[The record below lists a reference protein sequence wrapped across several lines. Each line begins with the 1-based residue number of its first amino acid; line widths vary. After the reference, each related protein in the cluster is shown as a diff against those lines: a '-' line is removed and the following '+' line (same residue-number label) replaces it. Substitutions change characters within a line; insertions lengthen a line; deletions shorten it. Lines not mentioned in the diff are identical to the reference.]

1 MPIPIPRTL
10 VEFILLGP
18 TDDRRQLQD
27 SPILGDVWIAFAE
40 NPAEALDLLITPH
53 KTLAAGH
60 VAAKIARRIDRDGA
74 DVAYLQAIVAARLRF
89 VEVLSVV
96 VPMTEWWHEK
106 RTQKMLESYGR
117 DQDDRTGDA
126 ESSTLSGE
134 KIEAAIARALEAA
147 RAWHA
152 KQSSAT
158 GQHTGPLDRYVALA
172 GLILWAGTVSSR
184 GNKKLGA
191 TAAVLDR
198 IS

>member
-40 NPAEALDLLITPH
+40 NPAESLDLLITPH

-117 DQDDRTGDA
+117 AQDDRTGDA
-126 ESSTLSGE
+126 QSSTLSGE
-134 KIEAAIARALEAA
+134 KIEAAIARTLEAA

-152 KQSSAT
+152 KKNTTT

-172 GLILWAGTVSSR
+172 GWFSGRELLLRGGRKSWARLRRSS
-184 GNKKLGA
+184 
-191 TAAVLDR
+191 
-198 IS
+198 IE